1 MEARQQRID
10 GLSRRLL
17 HPAANLARQRREAA
31 ALAFRLARAHRSR
44 MAAATQ
50 EVREHGRSLA
60 WLLRKPLPQASRVAA
75 LRGALERAGGAKID
89 HGRADVE
96 ALQRALVHLNPSAVL
111 ERGYAIV
118 TTAQGNI
125 VYDAAT
131 LNAGDDV
138 EVAFGRG
145 TAGAKIVRRE

>member
-1 MEARQQRID
+1 LEARQQRVD
-10 GLSRRLL
+10 GLSRRLV

-50 EVREHGRSLA
+50 AVREHCRSIA
-60 WLLRKPLPQASRVAA
+60 WLLRKPLPQAARAAA
-75 LRGALERAGGAKID
+75 LRGALERAGAARIA
-89 HGRADVE
+89 HGRVDVE
-96 ALQRALVHLNPSAVL
+96 ALQRGLAHLNPSAVL

-131 LNAGDDV
+131 LDVGEDV
-138 EVAFGRG
+138 EVAFARG
-145 TAGAKIVRRE
+145 TAGAKILRRE

>member
-1 MEARQQRID
+1 MEARQQRVD
-10 GLSRRLL
+10 GLSRRLV

-44 MAAATQ
+44 MVAAAQ
-50 EVREHGRSLA
+50 ALREHCRSIA
-60 WLLRKPLPQASRVAA
+60 WLLRKPLPQAARVAA
-75 LRGALERAGGAKID
+75 LRGALERAGAAKVAR
-89 HGRADVE
+89 GRVGVE
-96 ALQRALVHLNPSAVL
+96 ALQRALVHLNPNAVL

-131 LNAGDDV
+131 LCVGEDV
-138 EVAFGRG
+138 EVAFARG
-145 TAGAKIVRRE
+145 TAGAKINRRS